1 MRPVWSSWSV
11 GGPAK
16 KNKRPVIGFS
26 GLTERQKQVAV
37 LIAAGKSCK
46 QIARELDI
54 HFQTVMKHREN
65 LYRRLGIKNALSLAL
80 LVSGGHMG

>member
-1 MRPVWSSWSV
+1 M
-11 GGPAK
+11 
-16 KNKRPVIGFS
+16 
-26 GLTERQKQVAV
+26 
-37 LIAAGKSCK
+37 
-46 QIARELDI
+46 ARELGI